1 MKFSFFFAIAAF
13 LLLPLAAFSQSP
25 VGDWKTIDD
34 KTGVVKSIITIS
46 EVDGKYFGHVKEI
59 LDEEF
64 KDQQDLLCEPCP
76 GEKKNQPVVG
86 LEIIWDMEQT
96 KRNKWTE
103 GKIMDPENGKIYGC
117 QISCENPNKLKVR
130 GFLGFAA
137 LGRNQYWHRVK

>member
-86 LEIIWDMEQT
+86 
-96 KRNKWTE
+96 
-103 GKIMDPENGKIYGC
+103 
-117 QISCENPNKLKVR
+117 
-130 GFLGFAA
+130 
-137 LGRNQYWHRVK
+137 